1 MVVTGASSGLGK
13 STAKL
18 NIDNAIG
25 KCYFKLDEKDIEKI
39 FMEIPNLLTK
49 YNGKFLNQFIQ
60 NEETN
65 TAGKEVLLTI
75 FILIQDSIVFT

>member
-1 MVVTGASSGLGK
+1 MF
-13 STAKL
+13 
-18 NIDNAIG
+18 
-25 KCYFKLDEKDIEKI
+25 YFMLYILII
-39 FMEIPNLLTK
+39 FMILIIVMILINIMSFSSP
-49 YNGKFLNQFIQ
+49 GKFLNQFIQ

>member
-1 MVVTGASSGLGK
+1 MILIIIMILINIMSFSS
-13 STAKL
+13 
-18 NIDNAIG
+18 
-25 KCYFKLDEKDIEKI
+25 
-39 FMEIPNLLTK
+39 P
-49 YNGKFLNQFIQ
+49 GKFLNQFIQ